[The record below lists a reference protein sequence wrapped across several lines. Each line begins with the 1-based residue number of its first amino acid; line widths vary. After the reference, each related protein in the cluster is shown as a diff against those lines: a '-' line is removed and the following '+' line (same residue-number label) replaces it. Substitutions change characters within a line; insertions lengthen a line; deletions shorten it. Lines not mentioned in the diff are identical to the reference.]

1 MAKGE
6 GRRSCPSGLPD
17 RPFGLSDRLGFRA
30 QTPLC
35 HFVTS
40 PPQGGRSDR
49 LRPTD
54 FRTITVLVKN
64 GRLSAPPPP
73 ASACPVLPAAAKCR
87 TSAVFRSPPLRG
99 RCPAGER
106 GVAIRQ
112 GSGGCFTLGKG
123 NARRQ
128 VAGSAACA
136 RAASCTLTLHWRRTP
151 AGGVRVRSKL
161 LPARIGSAAAAAAA
175 EAAWAA
181 GGEEFFQVE
190 EADHLVLVGEDALDK
205 LR

>member
-49 LRPTD
+49 LRPRRFQD
-54 FRTITVLVKN
+54 NSGYGEKTVVCP
-64 GRLSAPPPP
+64 RPPGG
-73 ASACPVLPAAAKCR
+73 ACPVRPAAAKCR